1 MITMLLTIGAGI
13 HAQDFDLDSQ
23 RKESQAIPHVPGVK
37 IDHKGMPIN
46 PVPHSMETD
55 GTGSLDP
62 ECGFRIKD
70 RNKAFNDETAFLPA
84 GDIPVEIVFGEKAA
98 ARKGVKAIDGAY
110 AMSISGKGIS
120 ITGYNERGAYYGLQT
135 LKQVLRSGRLPY
147 MTVNDWPD
155 LKYRGVV
162 EGFYGTPW
170 SYETR
175 LSLIRFY
182 GMFKLNT
189 YIYGPKDDPYHS
201 CPNWRLPYPEDEA
214 EKISGLVRACRENRV
229 DFVWAIHPGQDIKWN
244 EEDYGNLLN
253 KFNLMYG
260 LGVRH
265 FAIFFDDI
273 SGEGTDPVRQV
284 ELLNRL
290 NAEFVREKGDV
301 GNLIVCPTDYSRLW
315 AKPGPDGSLSIY
327 GKSLDPDIEVFWTGD
342 FVCSDLTPETLDWIN
357 SRIRRPALYWWNFP
371 VTDYAR
377 HIVMQGPAYGL
388 DQTLTGEN
396 LCGLVSNPMEYG
408 ESSKIALYGV
418 ADYCWNIA
426 GYNPMDNWERG
437 LAEIVPGATEAYRTF
452 AIHSCDTETGYRRDE
467 SWETT
472 TFRIGDDFTE
482 GQFDA
487 LYNEFT
493 KIEKVPAE
501 MEKGC
506 SNKALLDE
514 LRPWLEEFGKL
525 GSRGKRTLDLIRTYR
540 SGNMYEFWPGYVGNM
555 MDEEEIRSYNAHK
568 SGTMKLHPFYENAMD
583 DLGAAFYSTM
593 SGEETPSVKGIGN
606 FPNVYTILNK
616 YMFDNDSTTFYTT
629 GLSQSDGSWIGAD
642 LGKVTPVKEV
652 SILQGRNSVDD
663 VDYFDHAVLEYSED
677 GKSWTP
683 LIDEIKEQY
692 VIRWEGDPVNARYVR
707 LRRLDS
713 QKQNWAAIR
722 SFDINPVR
730 LDRLGFKI
738 TAGDTERLENAFDR
752 NVQTTCYFNG
762 EIILEKNDN
771 MSSITVIADP
781 DCAMWIEENLDDGT
795 GIAHLDAIHADLNP
809 ETKTVSINV
818 AGRIHEIIVR

>member
-1 MITMLLTIGAGI
+1 MLLAIGAGI

-23 RKESQAIPHVPGVK
+23 RKESQDIPPVPGMK
-37 IDHKGMPIN
+37 IDHDGLVIN
-46 PVPHSMETD
+46 PVPHSMEIED
-55 GTGSLDP
+55 NGSLNPAD
-62 ECGFRIKD
+62 GFRIKD
-70 RNKAFNDETAFLPA
+70 RNKAFRDETSFLQA
-84 GDIPVEIVFGEKAA
+84 GTIPVDIAFGEKAA

-110 AMSISGKGIS
+110 VMSISGKGIS

-135 LKQVLRSGRLPY
+135 LRQVLKSGRLPY

-170 SYETR
+170 SHDTR

-189 YIYGPKDDPYHS
+189 YLYGPKDDPYHS

-214 EKISGLVRACRENRV
+214 EKISGLVRACKENRV

-273 SGEGTDPVRQV
+273 SGEGTNPVRQV

-301 GNLIVCPTDYSRLW
+301 GNLIVCPTDYSKLW

-327 GKSLDPDIEVFWTGD
+327 GKTLDPDIEVFWTGD

-408 ESSKIALYGV
+408 EASKIALYGV

-437 LAEIVPGATEAYRTF
+437 LAEIVPDATEAYRTF

-467 SWETT
+467 SWETE
-472 TFRIGDDFTE
+472 TFRIGDNFTGE
-482 GQFDA
+482 QFDA

-493 KIEKVPAE
+493 EIENVPAE

-506 SNKALLDE
+506 SNKALLEE

-540 SGNMYEFWPGYVGNM
+540 SGDMLEFWNRYVANM
-555 MDEEEIRSYNAHK
+555 MDEEETRSYNAHK
-568 SGTMKLHPFYENAMD
+568 SGTMKLQPFYENAMD
-583 DLGAAFYSTM
+583 DLGAAFYSAL
-593 SGEETPSVKGIGN
+593 SGEETPSVRGIGS

-616 YMFDNDSTTFYTT
+616 FMFDNDSTTFYTT

-683 LIDEIKEQY
+683 LIDELEKQY
-692 VIRWEGDPVNARYVR
+692 VISWKGDAVNARYVR

-713 QKQNWAAIR
+713 QKQNWASIR

-730 LDRLGFKI
+730 LDNLGFKV
-738 TAGDTERLENAFDR
+738 TADCTEQLENAFDR
-752 NVQTTCYFNG
+752 KVQTSYLLDG
-762 EIILEKNDN
+762 KIVLEKNAN

-781 DCAMWIEENLDDGT
+781 DCTLEIQEDLNDGHT
-795 GIAHLDAIHADLNP
+795 HIIHRGTIQMDLNP
-809 ETKTVSINV
+809 GTKTVTISGS
-818 AGRIHEIIVR
+818 GRIHEIIVR